1 MPQKKLELVI
11 SPDFQDMR
19 LDALLARISE
29 LPGRNGCVKLIEQG
43 NVLINGS
50 KVTSKKEKLSLGDR
64 VEVYFESKETQA
76 GPLSLVPVDI
86 PLDVVFEDDH
96 LIVISKQ
103 AGLVCHPS
111 PGHMTDTLCN
121 ALVSRYGYH
130 NLGTLQGEDR
140 PGIVHRL
147 DMDTTGL
154 MLAAHSDA
162 VQEDLQ
168 ELIRTK
174 QLSRRYIALVQGN
187 VAADEGT
194 IDAAITRSKKNRLMM
209 AVSDSDAARPSLT
222 TFKTLARFKAGNK
235 DIGYSLLE
243 CSLYTGRTHQ
253 IRVHMRHI
261 GHACVG
267 DPLYGKQIPAR
278 DKGLTRQ
285 FLHSWYVSFEH
296 PVTGEDIEIVDT
308 LPEDLVEVITS
319 MKNDV
324 ISITTYGEK
333 ILDRLGIDL
342 AN

>member
-1 MPQKKLELVI
+1 MPQKKLELIV
-11 SPDFQDMR
+11 SPDFVDMR
-19 LDALLARISE
+19 LDALLGRIE
-29 LPGRNGCVKLIEQG
+29 QLPGRNGCVKLIEGG
-43 NVLINGS
+43 NVFINGS
-50 KVTSKKEKLSLGDR
+50 KVTSKKEKLSLDDH
-64 VEVYFESKETQA
+64 VEVIFDVKEQQD
-76 GPLSLVPVDI
+76 GPLSLIPTDI
-86 PLDVVFEDDH
+86 PLNIVYEDNY
-96 LIVISKQ
+96 LMVISKQ

-111 PGHMTDTLCN
+111 PGHTEDTLCN
-121 ALVSRYGYH
+121 ALVARYGYD

-174 QLSRRYIALVQGN
+174 RLTRRYIALVHGN

-222 TFKTLARFKAGNK
+222 TFKTLARFGAGNK
-235 DIGYSLLE
+235 DNGYSLVE

-261 GHACVG
+261 GHSCVG
-267 DPLYGKQIPAR
+267 DPLYGKQISSR

-285 FLHSWYVSFEH
+285 FLHSWYVQFEH
-296 PVTGEDIEIVDT
+296 PVTHENIEIIDT
-308 LPEDLVEVITS
+308 LPEDLVDVLMP
-319 MKNDV
+319 MKKDV
-324 ISITTYGEK
+324 ISITSYGEQ
-333 ILDRLGIDL
+333 ILSRLGIDL
-342 AN
+342 TN

>member
-1 MPQKKLELVI
+1 MPQKKLELVV
-11 SPDFQDMR
+11 SPDFVDMR
-19 LDALLARISE
+19 LDALLARINE

-43 NVLINGS
+43 KVTINGQ
-50 KVTSKKEKLSLGDR
+50 VVNSKKEKLALDDR
-64 VEVYFESKETQA
+64 VAVIFESQEIQDT
-76 GPLSLVPVDI
+76 PFSLVPTQI
-86 PLDVVFEDDH
+86 PLNVVYEDDH

-111 PGHMTDTLCN
+111 PGHMSDTLCN
-121 ALVSRYGYH
+121 ALVARYGYE
-130 NLGTLQGEDR
+130 NLGTLQGDDR

-168 ELIRTK
+168 DLIRTK
-174 QLSRRYIALVQGN
+174 RLTRRYIALVQGY

-194 IDAAITRSKKNRLMM
+194 VDAAITRSKKNRLMM

-222 TFKTLARFKAGNK
+222 TFKTLARFGAGNK
-235 DIGYSLLE
+235 DNGYSLLE
-243 CSLYTGRTHQ
+243 CSLFTGRTHQ

-267 DPLYGKQIPAR
+267 DPLYGKQIAAR

-285 FLHSWYVSFEH
+285 FLHSWYVQFEH
-296 PVTGEDIEIVDT
+296 PVTGENVEIIDT
-308 LPEDLVEVITS
+308 LPEDLVEVVTS

-333 ILDRLGIDL
+333 ILDRLNLDL
-342 AN
+342 TN

>member
-1 MPQKKLELVI
+1 MPLKTLELVV
-11 SPDFQDMR
+11 SPDFVDMR
-19 LDALLARISE
+19 LDALLARVSE

-50 KVTSKKEKLSLGDR
+50 KVTSKKEKLSLSDR
-64 VEVYFESKETQA
+64 VTVTFEAQDPQE
-76 GPLSLVPVDI
+76 GPLSLIPSDI
-86 PLDVVFEDDH
+86 PLNVVYEDDH
-96 LIVISKQ
+96 LMVISKQ
-103 AGLVCHPS
+103 MGLVCHPS
-111 PGHMTDTLCN
+111 AGHTTDTLCN
-121 ALVSRYGYH
+121 ALVARYGYD

-174 QLSRRYIALVQGN
+174 RLTRRYIALVQGN
-187 VAADEGT
+187 VAADEGVV
-194 IDAAITRSKKNRLMM
+194 DAAITRSKKNRLMM

-222 TFKTLARFKAGNK
+222 TFKTLARFGAGNK
-235 DIGYSLLE
+235 DNGYSLLE

-285 FLHSWYVSFEH
+285 FLHSWYVAFEH
-296 PVTGEDIEIVDT
+296 PVTGENIEIVDT
-308 LPEDLVEVITS
+308 LPEDLVEVLTS

-324 ISITTYGEK
+324 INITTYGEK
-333 ILDRLGIDL
+333 VLDRLGIDL
-342 AN
+342 TN